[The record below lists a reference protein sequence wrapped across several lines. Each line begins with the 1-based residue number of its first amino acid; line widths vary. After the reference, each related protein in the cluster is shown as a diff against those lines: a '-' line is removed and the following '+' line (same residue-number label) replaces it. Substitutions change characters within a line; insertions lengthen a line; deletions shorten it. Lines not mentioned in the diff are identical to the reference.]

1 MKTTFPKSPHTRP
14 ASLALIVLVAVWVS
28 QGLAVA
34 QLDTNFEPRTFAGSP
49 TLARAVAQPTKEGG
63 PSLFRNYRFDSNGV
77 LTAIEQGTDAMGT
90 TLEVAF
96 ESDPKGRPVRM
107 TTTFMGNTGWIET
120 FAYDDDGRLV
130 EWTKVNPRANTVIES
145 RRHVH
150 DEGGRRIRTISTRT
164 GRPSEDTDRTFDE
177 AGRVVLER
185 TTSDGKFV
193 REEVFDYDDQG
204 CLVGSNVTMSKGRRS
219 SRRWERGPDCR
230 SVRETVRS
238 FAGKTTVIESTYDDK
253 GNPLSETTL
262 REGATRPGVITWT
275 FEYPPEEVPGDTA
288 TDAP

>member
-1 MKTTFPKSPHTRP
+1 MTMFLPRPTLARP
-14 ASLALIVLVAVWVS
+14 ASLALIVLVIFVF
-28 QGLAVA
+28 QGSALA
-34 QLDTNFEPRTFAGSP
+34 QFDTNFEPRTFAGSP
-49 TLARAVAQPTKEGG
+49 TLARAVAEPTKEGG
-63 PSLFRNYRFDSNGV
+63 PSLFRNYRFDSKGV

-96 ESDPKGRPVRM
+96 ESDSKGRPVRM

-120 FAYDDDGRLV
+120 FDYDDDGRLI
-130 EWTKVNPRANTVIES
+130 EWTKINPRANTVIES

-150 DEGGRRIRTISTRT
+150 DEEGRRIRTISTRT

-177 AGRVVLER
+177 SGRVVLER
-185 TTSDGKFV
+185 TTSQGDFV
-193 REEVFDYDDQG
+193 REEVFDYDEQG
-204 CLVGSNVTMSKGRRS
+204 CLVASNITMSKGRRS

-238 FAGKTTVIESTYDDK
+238 FAGKTTVIESTYDAK

-275 FEYPPEEVPGDTA
+275 FDYPAAVVPQPPDSEG
-288 TDAP
+288 P